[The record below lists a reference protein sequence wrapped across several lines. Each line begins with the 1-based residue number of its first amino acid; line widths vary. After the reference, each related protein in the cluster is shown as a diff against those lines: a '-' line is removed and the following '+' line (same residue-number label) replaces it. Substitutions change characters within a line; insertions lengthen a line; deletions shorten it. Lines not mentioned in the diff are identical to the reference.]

1 MKRFL
6 SELQRR
12 KVPRV
17 AASYPVAAWIVLPK
31 TGVRVQFQSEAMEP
45 ANWDIHDFAGAAR
58 QEAFLPGFRRGSAS
72 RTVL

>member
-45 ANWDIHDFAGAAR
+45 ANWDIHDYTGAAR
-58 QEAFLPGFRRGSAS
+58 LNAPFPGFRRGSAS
-72 RTVL
+72 KTVL